1 MKFDSRS
8 VPLKMSDISDISA
21 KVCRSL
27 QYYRSGKANVLIF
40 FFGQLFTLNI
50 FALFNFKMMD
60 LNTKLS
66 RIWSFNNKMTINFI
80 KYTNYIQHVK

>member
-8 VPLKMSDISDISA
+8 VPLKMSDISDIST

-27 QYYRSGKANVLIF
+27 QYYRSGNAKVLIF
-40 FFGQLFTLNI
+40 FFCQLFTLNI

-66 RIWSFNNKMTINFI
+66 RIWSFNDKMTINFI
-80 KYTNYIQHVK
+80 EYTNYIQHVK